1 MSQEA
6 KYLWDGNWRVRG
18 NNPPVAGLYLGWA
31 KIAAMWVVF
40 VAWAWVADWANR
52 DMDDNNLNWQMW
64 NPVIVGSFMGT
75 LLLTWIV
82 PWFWLNVFLLLGA
95 AVGPLAA
102 FVVQRNG
109 QLPSHQH
116 VFTQAH
122 LRYWLSDR
130 LKTIG
135 LKVAAEDS
143 DPNTGGVP
151 VKLYARGG
159 ATPPL
164 MAPSCWRRGR
174 LPACLWPARCST
186 KA

>member
-1 MSQEA
+1 MAKFTRALAIFCLAAAVLAAGAAFAGAADVSQEA

-116 VFTQAH
+116 VFTRA
-122 LRYWLSDR
+122 
-130 LKTIG
+130 TCGTGFPIG
-135 LKVAAEDS
+135 
-143 DPNTGGVP
+143 
-151 VKLYARGG
+151 
-159 ATPPL
+159 
-164 MAPSCWRRGR
+164 
-174 LPACLWPARCST
+174 
-186 KA
+186 